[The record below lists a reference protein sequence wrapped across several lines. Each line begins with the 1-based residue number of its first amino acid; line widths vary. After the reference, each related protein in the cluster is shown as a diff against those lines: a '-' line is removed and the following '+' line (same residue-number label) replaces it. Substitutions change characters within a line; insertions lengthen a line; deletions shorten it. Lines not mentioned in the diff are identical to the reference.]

1 MDLLDTARLLAM
13 GNMVPT
19 DAGMACF
26 DSKYT
31 HVFWRPITAIRNADI
46 DGNTGTTA
54 DTTWSPLTT
63 TPNHPEYPS
72 QHGCVTSA
80 LARVLA
86 HAVGTTNINATIWGA
101 NAGPPTS
108 NQTGLVISRVF
119 ATVQSLDDELVN
131 ARVWIGFH
139 FRQLRDRRRE
149 PRHVRRELGT
159 PAQLPADQRT
169 GRLAGSH
176 RWGARSRR
184 PIGS

>member
-101 NAGPPTS
+101 NAGPPDLES
-108 NQTGLVISRVF
+108 DGAGDITGV
-119 ATVQSLDDELVN
+119 
-131 ARVWIGFH
+131 
-139 FRQLRDRRRE
+139 RDRTVARRRARQRQRMDRV
-149 PRHVRRELGT
+149 PFPAT
-159 PAQLPADQRT
+159 P
-169 GRLAGSH
+169 
-176 RWGARSRR
+176 
-184 PIGS
+184 